1 MAPQIRLAAHRADL
15 QYGKGLVLEQ
25 GIGEVRTLVCKLGWS
40 PLRIRGAGDKVLA
53 VLLGSQGGKQG
64 AIALEVLSVFARPNQ
79 ILIPTVKR
87 RPCCTLMVYSSYSEG
102 LIYRQKIPWLPL
114 R

>member
-1 MAPQIRLAAHRADL
+1 MAPWIRLAAHHADL
-15 QYGKGLVLEQ
+15 QYGKGLALEK
-25 GIGEVRTLVCKLGWS
+25 GIGEVRTLFCKLGWS

-64 AIALEVLSVFARPNQ
+64 AIALEVLLVFAWPNQ

-87 RPCCTLMVYSSYSEG
+87 RPCCTLMVYYSYQRG
-102 LIYRQKIPWLPL
+102 
-114 R
+114 